1 MKFFIYDNVNEEVML
16 NDESI
21 LLIKEFSALLD
32 DERNKIKDNKIT
44 KGRKKR
50 ARAFREFKFLYLF
63 FDWSSP
69 YFQYSEEDKYSEALA
84 DSGLSEEEY
93 NDPIFREACRK
104 YDEMQNSSIE
114 IRLLKGAM
122 TAIEGQIF
130 YLNHVDLN
138 ERDPQTGKPIFKSKD
153 LIAEIKGCKDLISG
167 LRELEEQVK
176 KGEETT
182 NTLRGGVEAGMFD

>member
-21 LLIKEFSALLD
+21 LLIKEFAALLD

-93 NDPIFREACRK
+93 NDPIFRDACRK

>member
-21 LLIKEFSALLD
+21 LLIKEFAALLD

-93 NDPIFREACRK
+93 NDPTFREACRK

-176 KGEETT
+176 KGEETP
-182 NTLRGGVEAGMFD
+182 NTLRGGTVGGIFD

>member
-21 LLIKEFSALLD
+21 LLIKEFAALLD
-32 DERNKIKDNKIT
+32 DERNKIKDNKPSKT
-44 KGRKKR
+44 RKKR

-176 KGEETT
+176 KGEETP
-182 NTLRGGVEAGMFD
+182 NTLRGGTVGGIFD